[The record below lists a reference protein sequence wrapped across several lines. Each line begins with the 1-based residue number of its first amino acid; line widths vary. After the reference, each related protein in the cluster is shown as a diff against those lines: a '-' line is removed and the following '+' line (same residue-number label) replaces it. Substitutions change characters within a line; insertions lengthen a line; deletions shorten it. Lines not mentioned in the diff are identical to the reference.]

1 MTRIAGYAS
10 SLSNQIK
17 WHGDH
22 NDNDSQIIL
31 KAGCL
36 AMLYENG
43 NLRHVSNGKTELL
56 RMIYSAVR
64 DKDWLTLKPIITEE
78 IIDIRNDS
86 FSIQYKCHYHS
97 EKIDFSAE
105 YFIEGRS
112 DNSISF
118 IFRGKAVESLI
129 KNRIGFC
136 VLHPI
141 RKLAGTEC
149 TIVHS
154 NNESENLNFP
164 LEISPHQP
172 FTDIVSMRWVSEGN
186 ALKLDFYGDIFETE
200 DQRNWTDASY
210 KTYCT
215 PLSLRFP
222 AEVEKGTTISQ
233 RIEFKAAVEVEGQA
247 KAKIKAEKKYNS
259 PILITV
265 YPGKRT
271 RIPVMGIGS
280 SSRPEPITGSEINIF
295 RDLRFDHYRVD
306 LFLFFPDW
314 KVKAETAFAESIK
327 LAYQLE
333 FALFFDDDFDYQV
346 TQFIFWIK
354 DKKTD
359 TGLFILYHRS
369 SKTTPDS
376 IISKVVPL
384 LRNAIPGVKVACG
397 TNSNFAQLNRNR
409 PESDLFDLFTYSI
422 HPQEHASDNITLVE
436 NLQGQGYTVES
447 AKHFSNS
454 KGIWISPVT
463 IQRRFN
469 ANKENYEQTFNY
481 SGLPSQV
488 DSRLM
493 SLLGASWTAASI
505 KYLSEAGV
513 EGVTYFETVGERGII
528 QGDFPS
534 RWPEDFKSVKG
545 MIFPLFH
552 VFRFILDNK
561 AFVVNASLS
570 SDPLT
575 VDILTLSHGIEL
587 KMILM
592 NFTGVIQTVR
602 LKDIYGEFRM
612 KQLNA
617 GNFSEA
623 ASDMKWYQKQSA
635 TQIDPVKKLLL
646 EPFSISFIEGKVRN

>member
-1 MTRIAGYAS
+1 MV
-10 SLSNQIK
+10 
-17 WHGDH
+17 
-22 NDNDSQIIL
+22 
-31 KAGCL
+31 
-36 AMLYENG
+36 YENG
-43 NLRHVSNGKTELL
+43 NLRRVSNGKTEIL

-64 DKDWLTLKPIITEE
+64 DKDWLTLKPRITEE
-78 IIDIRNDS
+78 IIDIRKDS
-86 FSIQYKCHYHS
+86 FTIRYKCHYLS
-97 EKIDFSAE
+97 EEIDFSAE

-118 IFRGKAVESLI
+118 RFTGKALDTFI

-154 NNESENLNFP
+154 NMESENLNFP
-164 LEISPHQP
+164 LKISPHQP
-172 FTDIVSMRWVSEGN
+172 FTDIISMRWVSEGN

-210 KTYCT
+210 KTYST

-222 AEVEKGTTISQ
+222 VEVEKGSAISQ
-233 RIEFKAAVEVEGQA
+233 RIEFKAEADVEDQA
-247 KAKIKAEKKYNS
+247 KAKLKAEKKSNS

-265 YPGKRT
+265 YADKRT
-271 RIPVMGIGS
+271 RFPAIGVGRS
-280 SSRPEPITGSEINIF
+280 TRPDPMTNPEINIF
-295 RDLRFDHYRVD
+295 RELRFDHYRVD
-306 LFLFFPDW
+306 LYLFFPDW
-314 KVKAETAFAESIK
+314 KTNAEIAVSESQK
-327 LAYQLE
+327 LAYPLE
-333 FALFFDDDFDYQV
+333 FALFFDDDFESQV
-346 TQFIFWIK
+346 TQFIFWLN

-359 TGLFILYHRS
+359 TRLINLYHKS
-369 SKTTPDS
+369 SRTTPDS
-376 IISKVVPL
+376 IINIISHL
-384 LRNAIPGVKVACG
+384 LRNAFPGVKLGFG

-409 PESDLFDLFTYSI
+409 PETDHFDNLTYSI

-436 NLQGQGYTVES
+436 NLQGQGYTAES
-447 AKHFSNS
+447 AKYFSNG

-463 IQRRFN
+463 IQRRYN
-469 ANKENYEQTFNY
+469 ANKENFEQTSNY
-481 SGLPSQV
+481 NSVPAQV

-513 EGVTYFETVGERGII
+513 EGVTYFDTVGERGII

-534 RWPEDFKSVKG
+534 RWPENFKSVKG
-545 MIFPLFH
+545 MIFPVFHLFQ
-552 VFRFILDNK
+552 FILDNK

-592 NFTGVIQTVR
+592 NFTGGIQSVR
-602 LKDIYGEFRM
+602 LKDIYGDFSM

-617 GNFSEA
+617 GNFAEA
-623 ASDMKWYQKQSA
+623 ASDLKWFQNKSA
-635 TQIDPVKKLLL
+635 TQIDPGEKLLL
-646 EPFSISFIEGKVRN
+646 EPFSLSFIEGEVRT